1 MNEINKSFLNQ
12 VKNRFLPLPRN
23 ATEGLE
29 HEPNISDFNIIK
41 EIGTGAYGKAY
52 LATHKITKA
61 KYAIKAIDKLD
72 IENIKEK
79 SLFFREVEIMYKLDH
94 PNISKLYSHFEDNN
108 FCYLLMQY
116 IPNGSAYDLLMKKG
130 KKPNLE
136 LIASIIRDV
145 FRAIYYLHNMVPKII
160 HRDIKPENILL
171 DENNNAYLIDFGWSN
186 YILNHRRR
194 NTICGTPLYYPPE
207 MVNDVDYD
215 ERVDIWSVGILLFEL
230 STGNI
235 PFQGNDID
243 TLKQNIYDLNITW
256 PNNIDPEIKDLCAKI
271 LKTDPNERPEI
282 ENILSH
288 KFFKKYLKTGDTDK
302 KLIKPTKLKN
312 KIFVVSKD
320 IPEENN
326 YKLKEPL
333 KEKGYKRYKGEVKSA
348 KELILYQSFNTNYNK
363 SNFDSKYN
371 IPNGRGKNNI
381 HKINYVNRENLEI
394 KTKLNNSINK
404 FGLENNSSFRYQNN
418 NYHHTTVNS
427 TEKNNIRHMKIPVP
441 FNNSNKRI
449 NHIKINRNILTT
461 KTKNEE
467 TKSNNYQ
474 QKYTVNSNQNYYPI
488 SISKTWNSVEKNKY
502 NTYDN
507 NKVENY
513 RKNKNDENPRL
524 KNKIIYPKS
533 GKDVTIY
540 VYIDENE
547 NEKIQNKRNNT
558 LKKETTKIQGR
569 LNQYYTPINNDMC
582 KGKENE
588 RIKNKRVNEI
598 GRGEP
603 KQKYNIKMNKY
614 GEPFSIKRK
623 KIYL

>member
-23 ATEGLE
+23 ATEELE

-94 PNISKLYSHFEDNN
+94 PNIAKLYSHFEDNN

-116 IPNGSAYDLLMKKG
+116 IPNGSAYDLFIKKG
-130 KKPNLE
+130 KKSNLE

-145 FRAIYYLHNMVPKII
+145 IRAIYYLHNMVPKII

-194 NTICGTPLYYPPE
+194 STICGTPLYYPPE

-230 STGNI
+230 STGSI
-235 PFQGNDID
+235 PFQGNDMD

-256 PNNIDPEIKDLCAKI
+256 PNNIDPDIKDLCAKI
-271 LKTDPNERPEI
+271 LKTEPNQRPDI
-282 ENILSH
+282 ENILEH
-288 KFFKKYLKTGDTDK
+288 KFFKKYLRIGDIDK

-312 KIFVVSKD
+312 KIFIVSKD

-326 YKLKEPL
+326 SKLKKPL
-333 KEKGYKRYKGEVKSA
+333 KENGYKRYKGEVKSA
-348 KELILYQSFNTNYNK
+348 KELVIYQNFNTNINK
-363 SNFDSKYN
+363 YTIDSKDN
-371 IPNGRGKNNI
+371 IPKGRDKNSI
-381 HKINYVNRENLEI
+381 HKINYVNRENLGN
-394 KTKLNNSINK
+394 KNKLNNSISKLNR
-404 FGLENNSSFRYQNN
+404 ENNNSYVYKNN
-418 NYHHTTVNS
+418 NYHHSTINS
-427 TEKNNIRHMKIPVP
+427 SEKKNKRHFNIPINN
-441 FNNSNKRI
+441 NNKRI
-449 NHIKINRNILTT
+449 NHVTINRNILTN
-461 KTKNEE
+461 KTNNEE
-467 TKSNNYQ
+467 NKSNNYQ
-474 QKYTVNSNQNYYPI
+474 QKYNINSYQNYYPI
-488 SISKTWNSVEKNKY
+488 PISKHWNSVEKHKY
-502 NTYDN
+502 NTYVN
-507 NKVENY
+507 NNIENY
-513 RKNKNDENPRL
+513 RKNKNDENSRT

-533 GKDVTIY
+533 GKNMNIY
-540 VYIDENE
+540 IYTDENE
-547 NEKIQNKRNNT
+547 NEKYQNNRSKPIKT
-558 LKKETTKIQGR
+558 ETKKFHGVLNHSYTT
-569 LNQYYTPINNDMC
+569 INNDTH
-582 KGKENE
+582 KGEEIEK
-588 RIKNKRVNEI
+588 IKNKKMSKLEKY
-598 GRGEP
+598 EQ
-603 KQKYNIKMNKY
+603 KQKYNANTNKN
-614 GEPFSIKRK
+614 GIPLLIKRK